1 MKSNTVLLIIGAL
14 TILSSAC
21 DNISN
26 EIAEEQVVDSFEFPI
41 SSHDNMGMIELPEI
55 VFGEKVTNI
64 EVINTPQGQY
74 EILTQTFT
82 TLLERG
88 ENFHYIIYT
97 APDANTTE
105 DELLIEMTTTSGT
118 KTRVLARVS
127 DVKDGLCTNNDG
139 GYNFGLRNFTFNV
152 RAGQTIE
159 IPDIE
164 NRYLIDGIR
173 TPIPCLYEN
182 SDYAGPVYGQIKL
195 HPIGENLIQV
205 PNGRCCTFLGS
216 DDDVFITRKSDDGM
230 GPFDP
235 TVDKVGH
242 WNWIFKIPLGKTGTF
257 RFINRVG
264 RYKTD
269 VNGKL
274 TNSEIGSGTFPNY
287 TGDWESMFLW
297 HSYNIIT
304 FHVTE

>member
-1 MKSNTVLLIIGAL
+1 MKRNAALLLISAFAL
-14 TILSSAC
+14 LPFAC
-21 DNISN
+21 DNIPG
-26 EIAEEQVVDSFEFPI
+26 EVADEQIVDSFEFPI
-41 SSHDNMGMIELPEI
+41 SSHDNTGMIELPEI
-55 VFGEKVTNI
+55 VFGENVTNI
-64 EVINTPQGQY
+64 EVINEPQGEY

-97 APDANTTE
+97 APDANTT
-105 DELLIEMTTTSGT
+105 DELLIEMTTTSGA

-127 DVKDGLCTNNDG
+127 DIKDGLCTNNDG

-152 RAGQTIE
+152 RGGQTIE
-159 IPDIE
+159 VPVIE
-164 NRYLIDGIR
+164 NQYIIDGVS
-173 TPIPCLYEN
+173 TPIPCLYEE
-182 SDYAGPVYGQIKL
+182 SDYEGPVYGQIKL
-195 HPIGENLIQV
+195 HPIGENLIPI
-205 PNGRCCTFLGS
+205 PNGRCCTFLGF
-216 DDDVFITRKSDDGM
+216 DDEVFITRKSDDGQ

-235 TVDKVGH
+235 TVDKIGH
-242 WNWIFKIPLGKTGTF
+242 WNWIFKIPQGKTGTF

-269 VNGKL
+269 VEGKL
-274 TNSEIGSGTFPNY
+274 TNAEIGSETFPTY